1 MMNIGIVDDDNI
13 FLENFKEMIVKAAQG
28 IAMISNVKCFND
40 GINHMEELLNCDI
53 VFFDIEMP
61 QINGLDLAEELGKH
75 KNGQELPLVVF
86 VTSRD
91 NYVYTALSYYPF
103 SFIRKSCV
111 GKEVEKC
118 LTQAKKRIDMLR
130 MGAHV
135 IQLNGGKK
143 LVPTKEIMYVEKVDN
158 EIIYKGKNAEYGERI
173 TMNKVME
180 KLDNM
185 GFIRIHEGFAVNV
198 EHITCMETTKVN
210 LSNGEFLVLSRKYRD
225 SAKRSYWEWLNRKA
239 RREIW

>member
-61 QINGLDLAEELGKH
+61 QINGLELAEELGKH

-103 SFIRKSCV
+103 SFLRKSCV
-111 GKEVEKC
+111 SDEIAKC

-130 MGAHV
+130 MGSYV
-135 IQLNGGKK
+135 IQLNWGKK
-143 LVPTKEIMYVEKVDN
+143 LVSAKEIMYVEKVDN
-158 EIIYKGKNAEYGERI
+158 EIIYKGKNAEYRERI
-173 TMNKVME
+173 TMNKATQE
-180 KLDNM
+180 LENK
-185 GFIRIHEGFAVNV
+185 GFIRIHEGFMVNV
-198 EHITCMETTKVN
+198 EYITCMGTKKVD
-210 LSNGEFLVLSRKYRD
+210 LSNGEFLPLSRKYKE
-225 SAKRSYWEWLNRKA
+225 SAKRCYFEWLNRKA

>member
-1 MMNIGIVDDDNI
+1 MMNIGIVDDDNVFI
-13 FLENFKEMIVKAAQG
+13 ESFKEMIVKATQE
-28 IAMISNVKCFND
+28 ITMISNVKCFND

-53 VFFDIEMP
+53 VFLDIEMP
-61 QINGLDLAEELGKH
+61 QINGLDLAEELGKY

-130 MGAHV
+130 MGDHA

-158 EIIYKGKNAEYGERI
+158 DIIYKGKNAEYRERI
-173 TMNKVME
+173 TMNKATQE
-180 KLDNM
+180 LENK
-185 GFIRIHEGFAVNV
+185 GFIRIHEGFMVNV
-198 EHITCMETTKVN
+198 ECITCMGTKKVD
-210 LSNGEFLVLSRKYRD
+210 LSNGEFLPLSRKYKE
-225 SAKRSYWEWLNRKA
+225 SAKRCYSEWISRKA